1 MRDSDDGVDP
11 FTQDYR
17 FLGRCI
23 SASYPQLATRKRR
36 LADAEDPGLL
46 GQLFQYEKLTRSERT
61 SLLEPYHYHSTPSF
75 VYEFMHASDRFLYRH
90 ETARLLPPL
99 QPEPVP
105 CNLAVSGGELSS
117 SLSPPEPPWAWMD
130 AMAGRRNQGN

>member
-1 MRDSDDGVDP
+1 MRDGDDGADP

-17 FLGRCI
+17 LLGRCI

-90 ETARLLPPL
+90 ETAPRG
-99 QPEPVP
+99 
-105 CNLAVSGGELSS
+105 CRDGGYSARERALGGWWR
-117 SLSPPEPPWAWMD
+117 SPGYD
-130 AMAGRRNQGN
+130 TT

>member
-1 MRDSDDGVDP
+1 MRDGDDGVDP

-17 FLGRCI
+17 LLGRCI

-36 LADAEDPGLL
+36 LADTEDPGLL

-75 VYEFMHASDRFLYRH
+75 VYEFMHASDSGFWGRAFFFPVA
-90 ETARLLPPL
+90 ART
-99 QPEPVP
+99 
-105 CNLAVSGGELSS
+105 
-117 SLSPPEPPWAWMD
+117 PWAWMD
-130 AMAGRRNQGN
+130 AMAGCRDGGN